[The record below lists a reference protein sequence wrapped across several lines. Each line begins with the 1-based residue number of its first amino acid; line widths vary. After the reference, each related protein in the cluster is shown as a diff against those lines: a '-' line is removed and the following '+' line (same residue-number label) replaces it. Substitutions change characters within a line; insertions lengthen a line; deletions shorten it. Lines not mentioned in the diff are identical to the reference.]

1 MLDRYFLDYYTFMY
15 SSVSSSKGIK
25 YRLHPCLQTDDLVGR
40 LGAHRSKEGMQD
52 ATILYIV
59 VPGKSV
65 ACQLETLLINQ
76 LPSKGFKLTNKADGK
91 HRNFGM
97 SVTSGEAMAAH

>member
-1 MLDRYFLDYYTFMY
+1 MEQWEYLF
-15 SSVSSSKGIK
+15 VSSLIK
-25 YRLHPCLQTDDLVGR
+25 MLITFCLQTDDLVGR
-40 LGAHRSKEGMQD
+40 LRAHRLKEGMQD

-76 LPSKGFKLTNKADGK
+76 LPLKGFKLMNKADGK
-91 HRNFGM
+91 HRNFGI
-97 SVTSGEAMAAH
+97 SPSSGDPVVAHLTKQLKL

>member
-1 MLDRYFLDYYTFMY
+1 
-15 SSVSSSKGIK
+15 
-25 YRLHPCLQTDDLVGR
+25 
-40 LGAHRSKEGMQD
+40 MQD

-97 SVTSGEAMAAH
+97 PVISVEAIAAH